1 MINTKPK
8 KNTHIIFRLLLV
20 SFFTGSLISSDA
32 QQQPIGE
39 DIVKPRIVAGTTL
52 YLYTGQLIDDLLH
65 HAAIKDSLTFTRGQ
79 YNVDIGTAPPWFVP
93 EYIKLDYD
101 ILLLRATTISR
112 NWIEVIVNRQT
123 GRTAWVDRNA
133 VDYVSWPEF
142 LLQVFSVE
150 LITSVKNLLRVKP
163 LESAGIVLDPGR
175 NSLKPFAV
183 KGEWMKVSIDGPPGS
198 IPKLGW
204 IRWKKG
210 NQMLITWSL
219 LS

>member
-1 MINTKPK
+1 M
-8 KNTHIIFRLLLV
+8 
-20 SFFTGSLISSDA
+20 
-32 QQQPIGE
+32 
-39 DIVKPRIVAGTTL
+39 
-52 YLYTGQLIDDLLH
+52 IDDLLH
-65 HAAIKDSLTFTRGQ
+65 HAAIKDSLIFTRGQ

-101 ILLLRATTISR
+101 IFHLRAITLSR

-123 GRTAWVDRNA
+123 GKTAWVERNA
-133 VDYVSWPEF
+133 VDFVSWPEF

-150 LITSVKNLLRVKP
+150 LITLVKNPVRLKP
-163 LESAGIVLDPGR
+163 LENAAIIVADPGR
-175 NSLKPFAV
+175 NALNPIAI
-183 KGEWMKVSIDGPPGS
+183 KGEWMKVSLAGSPGS

-210 NQMLITWSL
+210 DQMLITWSL